1 MLKISFQKNQKKRL
15 IDTDYNSFS
24 KDSFL
29 TELSNSIKNSQSYEA
44 FETKAVEVSN
54 KHTPRKTKLR
64 GGKP

>member
-1 MLKISFQKNQKKRL
+1 MLKISFQKNEKKRL
-15 IDTDYNSFS
+15 IDRDYNSFS